1 MTTGPAHISLLDR
14 IIEQSL
20 EPEYR
25 DAARLRAVD
34 GAGDGSPT
42 RSGPRRIPLLVVGW
56 AVIGA
61 LFIVAAQQTQADE
74 PAELATRQALLERLD
89 VERAELDAVSQALAE
104 ARAES
109 SRLGRVLT
117 AQRRELQK
125 ASDRAATLGAV
136 SGFAAVSGPG
146 VVYTVDSAAQAD
158 ATHRVQ
164 DRDLQL
170 LVNGLAVAGA
180 EAVAINDQR
189 LSSFSAIRNSGAGIR
204 INRVTVNP
212 PYTVAAIGD
221 VRTLAADFVD
231 TESGAKWQSLVDA
244 LGFTVSQAN
253 RDSLELP
260 AAPDFLLDQCTQCN
274 RVNKP
279 SGDGP

>member
-1 MTTGPAHISLLDR
+1 MTTDPTHVSLLDR

-25 DAARLRAVD
+25 DAARRRAAE
-34 GAGDGSPT
+34 GRQPGESSGSG
-42 RSGPRRIPLLVVGW
+42 SRRIPFLLGW

-61 LFIVAAQQTQADE
+61 LFVVAAQQTEADE
-74 PAELATRQALLERLD
+74 PADLATREVLVERLAA
-89 VERAELDAVSQALAE
+89 ERTELDAVSRALAE

-109 SRLGRVLT
+109 TRLDGRLT
-117 AQRRELQK
+117 EQTRQLQR

-136 SGFAAVSGPG
+136 SGFAPVSGPG
-146 VVYTVDSAAQAD
+146 VVYTVESAAEPD
-158 ATHRVQ
+158 AAQRVQ

-180 EAVAINDQR
+180 EAIAVNDQR

-212 PYTVAAIGD
+212 PYTVEAIGD

-231 TESGAKWQSLVDA
+231 TDSGAKWQTLVDA
-244 LGFTVSQAN
+244 LGFTVSQDN
-253 RDSLELP
+253 RSSLRLP
-260 AAPDFLLDQCTQCN
+260 AAPDFLLDQCAQCE
-274 RVNKP
+274 RVEKP
-279 SGDGP
+279 AADGP